1 VVEQTLES
9 QHLVM
14 LLVLVLVPVDGEQ
27 QRLQFGGVGVEEL
40 LQLLHSMAMRCA
52 VSVQLDEE
60 VLARWVSV

>member
-1 VVEQTLES
+1 VVEQILES
-9 QHLVM
+9 QQLVM
-14 LLVLVLVPVDGEQ
+14 LLMLVPVDGEQ
-27 QRLQFGGVGVEEL
+27 QPLQFGGVGVEEL